1 MLDDAAVSAELC
13 AVGIP
18 EPAPLIGELTTLLR
32 LSGGMFLM
40 NKLPRIHSEPAADG
54 AAERLSELLG
64 HYGIDAPVV
73 AGFRPRVEVHPDDVT
88 ALALRLGLLIRPDSP
103 VVGLPPRLI
112 ADGAR
117 KPAVAAAALRGA
129 VLSTGQ
135 MLRNG
140 YGGIKLVINC
150 PGLPTAVALRGMV
163 RHVGA
168 TANVREY
175 EFGRHAI
182 TITQRGGLRTALIAM
197 GATRYGSSL
206 NPAEEKRT
214 SLEGLNAGNKSR
226 VLLAAAASCETAR
239 AALELLG
246 DDMPDDLAHVA
257 RARLAHP
264 EESLTQLGERCGMN
278 KNVVTARMRK
288 IQKIAD
294 SGTLEE
300 RRPA

>member
-1 MLDDAAVSAELC
+1 MRDDAAVSAELC
-13 AVGIP
+13 SVGIP

-32 LSGGMFLM
+32 FSGGMFLT
-40 NKLPRIHSEPAADG
+40 NKIPRIHSEPVAEG

-73 AGFRPRVEVHPDDVT
+73 TGFRPRVEIHPNDVT
-88 ALALRLGLLIRPDSP
+88 ALALRLGLLIRPDLP
-103 VVGLPPRLI
+103 VLGLPPRLI

-129 VLSTGQ
+129 ALGTGQ
-135 MLRNG
+135 MVRNS

-150 PGLPTAVALRGMV
+150 PGLPAAVALRGMI

-175 EFGRHAI
+175 EFGRYAL
-182 TITQRGGLRTALIAM
+182 TITQRGGLRTALLAM
-197 GATRYGSSL
+197 GATRYGSRL
-206 NPAEEKRT
+206 DPAEAKRT
-214 SLEGLNAGNKSR
+214 SLKGLNAGNKNR

-239 AALELLG
+239 AALDLLG

-264 EESLTQLGERCGMN
+264 EESLTQLGERCGVN

-288 IQKIAD
+288 LQKIAD
-294 SGTLEE
+294 SGAQKE